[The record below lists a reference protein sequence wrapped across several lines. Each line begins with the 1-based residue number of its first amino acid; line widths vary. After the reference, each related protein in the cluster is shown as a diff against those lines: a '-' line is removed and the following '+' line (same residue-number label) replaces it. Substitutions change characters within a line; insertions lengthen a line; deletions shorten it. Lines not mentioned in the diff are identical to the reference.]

1 MLETTSLAVG
11 CLRYAQ
17 MTEEALEDAYSQ
29 YLHRQ
34 GQRDA
39 ATRRR
44 ARLAAKPK
52 RGDPNAPEGDGSEDA
67 SGSDADAAAAL
78 QGDGRPEF
86 DAPDQSDS
94 DVRLRLILSAQ
105 ADRNS
110 SKRYAAPLANCGLC
124 FNYSVSSHV
133 GGR

>member
-1 MLETTSLAVG
+1 MQGPAG
-11 CLRYAQ
+11 GARRRYAQ

-52 RGDPNAPEGDGSEDA
+52 RGDPNAAEG
-67 SGSDADAAAAL
+67 GSDGGTASDSEAEAAAAL
-78 QGDGRPEF
+78 GGGAPDF
-86 DAPDQSDS
+86 DAPDQVDS
-94 DVRLRLILSAQ
+94 DVSATSSQPGSMSSLR
-105 ADRNS
+105 S
-110 SKRYAAPLANCGLC
+110 STQVPIA
-124 FNYSVSSHV
+124 VE
-133 GGR
+133 GGTAEK